1 MRLLHV
7 FCAALMML
15 ASCSAGDIRDSKIEG
30 VKGSPVMATEMEYTL
45 TVQEQFWF
53 RQGGGYEASP
63 DMTVREVIAK
73 GKEVLPEPV
82 PVPPNARYQGKPL
95 GDIRFGDISDSELE
109 YRLSSEI
116 TSREYMAFF
125 TMVDG
130 LRQSDPAGLAATPI
144 GTLLEQARANAQKER
159 KRIEEETAEKE

>member
-1 MRLLHV
+1 MRLLHIS
-7 FCAALMML
+7 CAALVIL
-15 ASCSAGDIRDSKIEG
+15 ASCSAGDIRDSNIEK
-30 VKGSPVMATEMEYTL
+30 VKGSPATATEMEYTL

-63 DMTVREVIAK
+63 DMTVREVIAR
-73 GKEVLPEPV
+73 GKEILPEPV
-82 PVPPNARYQGKPL
+82 PLPPNARYQGKPL
-95 GDIRFGDISDSELE
+95 ADIRFGDISDSELE

-130 LRQSDPAGLAATPI
+130 LRQSDPDGLAGTPI
-144 GTLLEQARANAQKER
+144 GTLLERARADARKER
-159 KRIEEETAEKE
+159 ERIEKQEKP

>member
-1 MRLLHV
+1 MRLLPI
-7 FCAALMML
+7 FCAALMVL
-15 ASCSAGDIRDSKIEG
+15 ASCSAGDIRDSNIGG
-30 VKGSPVMATEMEYTL
+30 VKGSPKAATDMEYAL

-73 GKEVLPEPV
+73 GKEILPEPV
-82 PVPPNARYQGKPL
+82 PPPPNARYQGKPL
-95 GDIRFGDISDSELE
+95 ADIRFGDISDNELE

-130 LRQSDPAGLAATPI
+130 LRQSDSAGLAGTPI
-144 GTLLEQARANAQKER
+144 GTLLERAKANAQKER
-159 KRIEEETAEKE
+159 ERIEEEAAAKK